1 MIIIRRVSQKQM
13 LQAKRLYWAGRTYA
27 EIGKV
32 MGVHPQRAN
41 KYLRILDLY
50 GIESFPTATQAQIR
64 RHTRQ
69 AAKALRDADTSSEG
83 PQERQRAHW

>member
-1 MIIIRRVSQKQM
+1 
-13 LQAKRLYWAGRTYA
+13 
-27 EIGKV
+27 

-69 AAKALRDADTSSEG
+69 AAKALRDADTSPEG
-83 PQERQRAHW
+83 P